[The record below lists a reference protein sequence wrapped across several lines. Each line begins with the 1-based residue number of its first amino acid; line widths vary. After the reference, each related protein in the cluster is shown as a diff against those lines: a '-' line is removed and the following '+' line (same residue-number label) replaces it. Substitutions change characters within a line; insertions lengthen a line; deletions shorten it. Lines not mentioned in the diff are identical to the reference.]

1 MLRFLPPRP
10 AAIVA
15 ALLLVTFATT
25 SLHAHEHKEPAAT
38 TADVIKSAKSGAW
51 SSTET
56 WTGGKVPTDGAKV
69 LIQKGHEV
77 LYDVSSE
84 AVIRGIQVS
93 GVLKFAT
100 DRDTRLDVGLIRIE
114 AIDEYSELGFDCA
127 HFDDAAPHAK
137 GPGPADN
144 QPAPPV
150 ARAALEIGLPGAPVP
165 AEHTAVIR
173 LHYIEGMDKETCP
186 AILCCGGRMDI
197 HGAPLERTWVKLP
210 YQTAKVGEARLVMP
224 AHLPGWKK
232 GDKII
237 ISGTTRQFGYIG
249 TRYRK
254 EGEQNS
260 VADNPTTEERVIT
273 GIGGKWGN
281 FDSNLQIVR
290 LDKPLEFDH
299 LGAGEYRAEV
309 ANLSRNVVVE
319 SADPEGVRGHTMYHV
334 DSAGSMSYAEF
345 RHLGKKDTLG
355 KYPIHYHL
363 VGDTMRGSSLIGLSV
378 WDSHNRWITVHGTQY
393 LLVKDCI
400 GYKSIGHGYFLED
413 GTEVYNIFDRNL
425 AVQALKGKPLPKQVL
440 PYDGN
445 LGSGYWWAN
454 SLNTFTRNVAAE
466 CDEDGF
472 RYEAVDRDD
481 IRMTMSILQKDGS
494 MQDVDIRTLPFVR
507 FDGNEAHCQRLFALN
522 LGGFPGGNGGKDRDV
537 EGVGPDVKHPFLI
550 RNMKI
555 WNSHWAFHGGTP
567 SVQMQ
572 DVQIHDCAYGLW
584 RSIMDGHEH
593 LRLNFS
599 QVNTTVFYPRS
610 IGVAQD
616 DDGSY
621 GGYSFLKPV
630 DDLPPITVI
639 THVDPQPSGLI
650 RVRGVT
656 TDNYDVKTVVVNGQT
671 VRPTADNFAEWEID
685 LPAVGPEG
693 GVRLVAHGEDAEG
706 NVETLAHRLDFH
718 ASPATNEK
726 PAEKKL
732 VRHHDHH

>member
-1 MLRFLPPRP
+1 MRLFHARP
-10 AAIVA
+10 IAA
-15 ALLLVTFATT
+15 ALLVLTF
-25 SLHAHEHKEPAAT
+25 SFGSGSVVWAHDHQEHGAAS
-38 TADVIKSAKSGAW
+38 AGDVIKSAKSGTW

-56 WTGGKVPTDGAKV
+56 WKGGKVPAAGAKV

-77 LYDVSSE
+77 VYDVSSD

-93 GVLKFAT
+93 GVLKFAA

-114 AIDEYSELGFDCA
+114 AIDDYSELGFDCA
-127 HFDDAAPHAK
+127 HFDDAAPNAK

-144 QPAPPV
+144 NPAPAV
-150 ARAALEIGLPGAPVP
+150 TRAALEIGLPNAPLP
-165 AEHTAVIR
+165 SEHKALIR
-173 LHYIEGMDKETCP
+173 LHYIEGMDKESCP

-197 HGAPLERTWVKLP
+197 HGAPMERTWVKLP

-224 AHLPGWKK
+224 ANLPGWKK

-254 EGEQNS
+254 EGKQNS
-260 VADNPTTEERVIT
+260 VADNPTTEERTIID
-273 GIGGKWGN
+273 IGGKWGN

-299 LGAGEYRAEV
+299 LGVGEFRAEV
-309 ANLSRNVVVE
+309 ANLSRNVVIE
-319 SADPEGVRGHTMYHV
+319 SADPEGVRGHTMYHA
-334 DSAGSMSYAEF
+334 DSAGGMSYAEF

-393 LLVKDCI
+393 LVVKDCI
-400 GYKSIGHGYFLED
+400 GYRSVGHGFFLED

-425 AVQALKGKPLPKQVL
+425 AVQALGGKPLPKQVL

-454 SLNTFTRNVAAE
+454 SLNTFTNNVAAE

-472 RYEAVDRDD
+472 RYEAVDREDFS
-481 IRMTMSILQKDGS
+481 TKLTVLQKDGE
-494 MQDVDIRTLPFVR
+494 MKDVDIRTLPFVR

-522 LGGFPGGNGGKDRDV
+522 LGGFPGGNSGKDKDV
-537 EGVGPDVKHPFLI
+537 EGIGPDVHHPFLI

-567 SVQMQ
+567 SVQLQ

-584 RSIMDGHEH
+584 RSVMDGHEH

-610 IGVAQD
+610 IGVPQEE
-616 DDGSY
+616 DGSY

-630 DDLPPITVI
+630 DDHPPITVI
-639 THVDPQPSGLI
+639 THVEPTSSGLLQ
-650 RVRGVT
+650 VRGVT
-656 TDNYDVKTVVVNGQT
+656 TDNYDVKRVVVNGEP
-671 VRPTADNFAEWEID
+671 VRATAENFAEWEVT
-685 LPAVGPEG
+685 LPAASAGG

-706 NVETLAHRLDFH
+706 NVEKLAHRRDFYPAG
-718 ASPATNEK
+718 ASAQTSV
-726 PAEKKL
+726 EKKL
-732 VRHHDHH
+732 VKHEH